1 MMNEDMKKRALQT
14 ALADLKS
21 KATEHSLSPL
31 LSVKISVEGPGE
43 GGDEETDSED
53 MAEGGEEECPCGE
66 PGCPG
71 CEKSGSPLDKFL
83 KKPSAE

>member
-1 MMNEDMKKRALQT
+1 MDEMKKKALKM
-14 ALADLKS
+14 ALGDLKNQ
-21 KATEHSLSPL
+21 AMEHSLSPL

-43 GGDEETDSED
+43 GGDEETDSEN

-71 CEKSGSPLDKFL
+71 CEKNGSPLDKFM
-83 KKPSAE
+83 KKPERE